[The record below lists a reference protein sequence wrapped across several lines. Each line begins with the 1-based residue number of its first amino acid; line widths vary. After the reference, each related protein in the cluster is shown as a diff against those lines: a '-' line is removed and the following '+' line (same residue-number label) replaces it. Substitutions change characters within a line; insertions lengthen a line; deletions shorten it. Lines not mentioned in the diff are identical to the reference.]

1 MIKDFEMLQQKK
13 TDNYEAKK
21 RLKDELD
28 KQAMEFKEKKR
39 RTQSE
44 MKQFALM
51 VEANDEKLLD
61 KEIERK

>member
-1 MIKDFEMLQQKK
+1 
-13 TDNYEAKK
+13 
-21 RLKDELD
+21 
-28 KQAMEFKEKKR
+28 MEFKEKKR

-51 VEANDEKLLD
+51 VEANDEKLLE